1 MGYIQWL
8 RERVGHAPLNLN
20 GSVTVV
26 RDASGAVLLQ
36 HRSDGRWGLPGGLME
51 LGESCEETARR
62 ELWEETG
69 VEADELRLLGVYSG
83 RQYFCRVKNGDEF
96 YCVTAAYEAVRW
108 HGEPR
113 VHDGESTALGWYRP
127 DALPEN
133 MVKSHLQI
141 LKEHLGEKQL

>member
-26 RDASGAVLLQ
+26 RDPRGAVLLQ

-51 LGESCEETARR
+51 LGESCEETAVR

-96 YCVTAAYEAVRW
+96 YCVTTAYEAVRW
-108 HGEPR
+108 HGKPC
-113 VHDGESTALGWYRP
+113 VHDTESTELDWFP
-127 DALPEN
+127 VETLPEN

-141 LKEHLGEKQL
+141 LRENIGSVNR